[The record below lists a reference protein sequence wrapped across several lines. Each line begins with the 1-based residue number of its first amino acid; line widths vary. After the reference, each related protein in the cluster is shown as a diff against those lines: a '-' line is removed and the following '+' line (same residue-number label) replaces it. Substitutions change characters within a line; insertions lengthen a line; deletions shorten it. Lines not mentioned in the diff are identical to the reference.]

1 MPPLARRHVANFN
14 FLIVDMRQVIGANPR
29 EHRRCAISAQL
40 VQAGVANIGVGG
52 GHYTTDP
59 GLEKIYVGDVEMIPV
74 AAPNHPLARGNPNPL
89 GAAPWAPAARAD
101 GSLTL

>member
-1 MPPLARRHVANFN
+1 
-14 FLIVDMRQVIGANPR
+14 
-29 EHRRCAISAQL
+29 
-40 VQAGVANIGVGG
+40 
-52 GHYTTDP
+52 
-59 GLEKIYVGDVEMIPV
+59 MIPV